1 MDLNTTFL
9 KGRMNK
15 SLDERVLPD
24 GEYIDALNI
33 RIGSTE
39 NNSVGAI
46 ENSLGNTK
54 IVSIL
59 YEGQELSTD
68 ARCIGAYEDSQHE
81 TIYWFVTDPGNVDMV
96 LSYNERTGTLI
107 YHVISTTV
115 LNFDTQYLVN
125 GIDLIDGLLFWT
137 DNFNPPRR
145 INIGESYAYPTMGV
159 DNITEDD
166 ISVIVAPPLESPSIT
181 PLVVSTEENYM
192 TDKFISFSYR
202 YKYKDGEYSALS
214 QFSNIAFEPNNFF
227 VDYTTYTNG
236 SMINVFNSYDVSF
249 NTGNENVVQVD
260 LCFKLS
266 DSSIVNIIERY
277 IKDEQG
283 WGDDQI
289 QSIQFNNKKIYT
301 ALPSSELTRLFDNVP
316 LTAKSQTTMGNRL
329 IYGNYVDGYDIDT
342 NIDYDVVGFS
352 EEIGGKDLEVT
363 LQNGDY
369 NINPSDPREINSS
382 IIIIDFTDVEIVSGL
397 LLTIDFN
404 LYHNAFGGDPS
415 YEADA
420 PLNEFNYTFNFN
432 ITNDFADAYQLAQNQ
447 SFIDAIYSHEDPIT
461 DCGNGSSLTDIFN
474 CRMQTIATIPPDWDI
489 TGTGIDAINQG
500 FTIISSTLEPNIIK
514 LQIPAIKFSTSDTD
528 PILTAYEYLSDV
540 GTTAAISKLESKKS
554 LHSNRDY
561 EVGIVYQ
568 DEYLRS
574 STALVCNN
582 NTVFFPASASDTSN
596 NIVATINNLAPS
608 WAKRY
613 KFVVKPSKSKYETIY
628 TNLFFQD
635 SDGFVWFKLEGEN
648 ISKARVGE
656 NLIVKRDS
664 NGALN
669 NLVTA
674 SVLEVKAQSNN
685 FITNPPS
692 NDKVIYEP
700 SGTYMRM
707 RVSNFEVVYD
717 RNSFIE
723 LKALYKTGWSYSTQ
737 RWDFSYANPAYV
749 PADPISSTNQPRLP
763 YAILAGSVVRFNIDM
778 SRDARGDN
786 CGSRYYK
793 YTKTVVANEDYDNF
807 YLFCQ
812 GEGVNFEDG
821 STAGTG
827 DNTVNTTVYNQVL
840 GVYDP
845 FCTTGIGGTKCY
857 YFTPTTIP
865 AVNRFQFQEV
875 DPLDPY
881 RPELTGGIYLV
892 AQTGTP
898 ACASAPIIN
907 TGKGS
912 YVGGTII
919 IQQSTSLV
927 VFETEP
933 LDADGE
939 IFYEGSDSFP
949 IVNGYHMSGNAPGD
963 TDQTSTL
970 PAIVT
975 LNFFDCFTFGNG
987 VESYK
992 INDSITGD
1000 PFYLGERVTA
1010 VAQEQYRKADRYA
1023 SMTYSGI
1030 YNAETN
1036 INRLNEFNLSL
1047 ANFKDLEKSFGPI
1060 NRLYA
1065 RRTDVLVLQEDKV
1078 SYILAGKNLL
1088 SDSAG
1093 GGNIASIPEVLGTQI
1108 ARIEDYGI
1116 SNNPESFSVF
1126 GGEIYFTDIKR
1137 NSVLN
1142 LRGGSAQSDAL
1153 SVVSDMGM
1161 KYWFRDEFKNSQNY
1175 FKIGGYDPYMDEYV
1189 LHLTETDMP
1198 TELDVYGCG
1207 VTISKQNV
1215 NGVYEFDVE
1224 IGDEIGGVTVS
1235 LTLFEGEVD
1244 ITVEYDGGVIW
1255 NDNLDEPDDYT
1266 FVFQKTDALPNVIRI
1281 TITSINA
1288 SYSTSTSCVN
1298 IVGYITVYRVVYNNP
1313 NSEEQTIHNSYKWN
1327 LGSFNSPFLN
1337 EFITMEADG
1346 VSLYESQFG
1355 GLSQGMIPADGS
1367 NITLVSQKRTGDT
1380 FIFNPALNSFKYLV
1394 SNNLYTANDL
1404 LPLLT
1409 TITPITGAYQAVINT
1424 ADLAGYEYL
1433 YLVWDY
1439 RSITE
1444 ITLCYDETNPYVLC
1458 CNCSLSDS
1466 YFIDSESFI
1475 TATGVWTDENQT
1487 TLADDGLYMIDD
1499 TYRQLL
1505 SGVLLDPV
1513 PCPGCGCTCYILSSI
1528 GSTEF
1533 DYIDCFTNEPASIT
1547 VFTETPVQIC
1557 AKTGSVTEGT
1567 GDPGTI
1573 DVSEIDCCGII
1584 DCECYTVTYV
1594 EPSGA
1599 VTGIT
1604 EFSYFNCEGVTVNS
1618 EVGDGESAPTS
1629 IDVCAQEGTITL
1641 TGGDESA
1648 TWAATTGVNCCVS
1661 FFPSFISGTPDPT
1674 DGCDAT
1680 LDTPCW
1686 ISNIGGTAG
1695 SEIITS
1701 SSTVYLNPTGTVT
1714 FIGLGGTSQYK
1725 IRITGST
1732 ICTSSEVDPDGD
1744 VGGLIGI
1751 CSTCP

>member
-54 IVSIL
+54 ITSIL
-59 YEGQELSTD
+59 YEGDPLSTD

-81 TIYWFVTDPGNVDMV
+81 TIYWFVTDPGNVDMI
-96 LSYNERTGTLI
+96 LSYNERTSTLI

-115 LNFDTQYLVN
+115 LNFDTKYLVN

-137 DNFNPPRR
+137 DNLNPPRR
-145 INIGESYAYPTMGV
+145 ININGSYAYPTMGV

-166 ISVIVAPPLESPSIT
+166 ISVIVAPPLESPTIT

-214 QFSNIAFEPNNFF
+214 QFSDIAFEPQNFF

-236 SMINVFNSYDVSF
+236 SMTNVFNSYDVSF

-277 IKDEQG
+277 VKDEQG

-342 NIDYDVVGFS
+342 NIDYEIVGFS
-352 EEIGGKDLEVT
+352 EEIGDKDLTIT

-369 NINPSDPREINSS
+369 NINPLDPRDINSS
-382 IIIIDFTDVEIVSGL
+382 IIIIDFTDVDIVSGS

-404 LYHNAFGGDPS
+404 LYHNAFGGDSS

-432 ITNDFADAYQLAQNQ
+432 ITQDFADAYQLAQNQ
-447 SFIDAIYSHEDPIT
+447 SFINAIYAHEDPIT
-461 DCGNGSSLTDIFN
+461 NCGDGFSLTDIFN
-474 CRMQTIATIPPDWDI
+474 CRMTTIATIPPDWDI
-489 TGTGIDAINQG
+489 AGTGIDAINQG
-500 FTIISSTLEPNIIK
+500 FTIIASTLEPNIIK
-514 LQIPAIKFSTSDTD
+514 IQIPAIKFNTTDTD
-528 PILTAYEYLSDV
+528 PILTAYEYLQDT
-540 GTTAAISKLESKKS
+540 GTTAAISKLENKKS

-596 NIVATINNLAPS
+596 NIIATINNLAPS

-656 NLIVKRDS
+656 NLIVKRDT
-664 NGALN
+664 NGALD
-669 NLVTA
+669 NLVLT

-685 FITNPPS
+685 FITNPLS
-692 NDKVIYEP
+692 TDKVIYEP
-700 SGTYMRM
+700 AGTYMRL
-707 RVSNFEVVYD
+707 RVSNFEVSYD
-717 RNSFIE
+717 KNSFIE
-723 LKALYKTGWSYSTQ
+723 LKGLNKTGFSYSTQ
-737 RWDFSYANPAYV
+737 RWDFSYENPAY
-749 PADPISSTNQPRLP
+749 DSGSPISPTNQPRLP
-763 YAILAGSVVRFNIDM
+763 YAIPAGSVVRFNITM
-778 SRDARGDN
+778 SRGARGN
-786 CGSRYYK
+786 SCGSRYYK
-793 YTKTVVANEDYDNF
+793 YTKTIVANQDYDNF

-821 STAGTG
+821 VRSGG
-827 DNTVNTTVYNQVL
+827 DNTVNTNEYSQVL

-845 FCTTGIGGTKCY
+845 ICPAIFGGRLCY
-857 YFTPTTIP
+857 YFDPETLPG
-865 AVNRFQFQEV
+865 VNRFQFQEV

-881 RPELTGGIYLV
+881 EDDLVGSIYLI

-898 ACASAPIIN
+898 ACDSAPIVN
-907 TGKGS
+907 TEKRS
-912 YVGGTII
+912 YVGGSIT
-919 IQQSTSLV
+919 IQQSTSLI

-949 IVNGYHMSGNAPGD
+949 IDEDRFHMSGDLPGD
-963 TDQTSTL
+963 EDQTSTE
-970 PAIVT
+970 PAVVT

-992 INDSITGD
+992 INDSLTGD

-1010 VAQEQYRKADRYA
+1010 VAQEQYRKANRYA

-1036 INRLNEFNLSL
+1036 INKLNEFNLSL

-1065 RRTDVLVLQEDKV
+1065 RRTDVLVLQEDKI
-1078 SYILAGKNLL
+1078 SYVLAGKNLL

-1093 GGNIASIPEVLGTQI
+1093 GGQIASIPEVLGTQI

-1126 GGEIYFTDIKR
+1126 GGEVYFTDIKR

-1142 LRGGSAQSDAL
+1142 LRGGSSQSDAL

-1189 LHLTETDMP
+1189 LHLTETAMP

-1207 VTISKQNV
+1207 IAISKQNV
-1215 NGVYEFDVE
+1215 NGVYEFNVE
-1224 IGDEIGGVTVS
+1224 LGNQIGDVTIDFS
-1235 LTLFEGEVD
+1235 LFLGSVTLVA
-1244 ITVEYDGGVIW
+1244 EYD
-1255 NDNLDEPDDYT
+1255 NDEVVNELIDDEDDYSFT
-1266 FVFQKTDALPNVIRI
+1266 FQKTTAFPNIVKIK
-1281 TITSINA
+1281 ITSVNA
-1288 SYSTSTSCVN
+1288 SFSINTKCVN
-1298 IVGYITVYRVVYNNP
+1298 VLDYITVYRVVYNNP
-1313 NSEEQTIHNSYKWN
+1313 GLEDQTIHNSYGWSLSDYSSPL
-1327 LGSFNSPFLN
+1327 LGD
-1337 EFITMEADG
+1337 FITMQADG
-1346 VSLYESQFG
+1346 VSLYASQLG

-1367 NITLVSQKRTGDT
+1367 DIRLVSKKIEGDT
-1380 FIFNPALNSFKYLV
+1380 FVFNPALNSFKYLI
-1394 SNNLYTANDL
+1394 SNNLYTAEEL

-1409 TITPITGAYQAVINT
+1409 TITPITGEYRATIND
-1424 ADLAGYEYL
+1424 AALVGFDYL

-1439 RSITE
+1439 RSMLE
-1444 ITLCYDETNPYVLC
+1444 IDLCYHESNPFSLC
-1458 CNCSLSDS
+1458 CGACSTSSYYIDSDS
-1466 YFIDSESFI
+1466 LD
-1475 TATGVWTDENQT
+1475 TATGIWLDELQT
-1487 TLADDGLYMIDD
+1487 ELAIDGLYLFDG

-1505 SGVLLDPV
+1505 SGVLLDPL
-1513 PCPGCGCTCYILSSI
+1513 PCPGCVVQSK
-1528 GSTEF
+1528 
-1533 DYIDCFTNEPASIT
+1533 CFEGVWEEGDPAHPDGGSIT
-1547 VFTETPVQIC
+1547 YVNADAYTITQDLIWLGDLVVIDYLEIISY
-1557 AKTGSVTEGT
+1557 TGV
-1567 GDPGTI
+1567 
-1573 DVSEIDCCGII
+1573 VEIDCGSIELTEGLRSDGFESSDICGEALENPIFI
-1584 DCECYTVTYV
+1584 YGNDGCEILIGNLACNTNNILDAFEGGNLYYTIYLLLCETNDYTYV
-1594 EPSGA
+1594 CKIDNDG
-1599 VTGIT
+1599 VIT
-1604 EFSYFNCEGVTVNS
+1604 EIENCP
-1618 EVGDGESAPTS
+1618 AP
-1629 IDVCAQEGTITL
+1629 
-1641 TGGDESA
+1641 
-1648 TWAATTGVNCCVS
+1648 
-1661 FFPSFISGTPDPT
+1661 PP
-1674 DGCDAT
+1674 
-1680 LDTPCW
+1680 
-1686 ISNIGGTAG
+1686 
-1695 SEIITS
+1695 
-1701 SSTVYLNPTGTVT
+1701 
-1714 FIGLGGTSQYK
+1714 
-1725 IRITGST
+1725 
-1732 ICTSSEVDPDGD
+1732 
-1744 VGGLIGI
+1744 
-1751 CSTCP
+1751 

>member
-96 LSYNERTGTLI
+96 LSYNERTNTLI

-115 LNFDTQYLVN
+115 LNFDTKYLVN

-137 DNFNPPRR
+137 DNLNPPRR
-145 INIGESYAYPTMGV
+145 INTRGSYAYPTMGV

-214 QFSNIAFEPNNFF
+214 QFSDIAFEPNNFF
-227 VDYTTYTNG
+227 VDFTTYTNG
-236 SMINVFNSYDVSF
+236 SMSNVFNSYDVSF
-249 NTGNENVVQVD
+249 NTGNENVIQVD

-266 DSSIVNIIERY
+266 DSSIVNVIERY
-277 IKDEQG
+277 VKDEQG
-283 WGDDQI
+283 WIDNQI

-342 NIDYDVVGFS
+342 NIDYEVVGFS

-363 LQNGDY
+363 LQDGEYD
-369 NINPSDPREINSS
+369 INPSDSREINSS

-415 YEADA
+415 YEEDA

-432 ITNDFADAYQLAQNQ
+432 ITNAFEDAYQLAQNQ

-461 DCGNGSSLTDIFN
+461 DCGEGFSLTDIFN
-474 CRMQTIATIPPDWDI
+474 CRIQTIATTPPDWDI
-489 TGTGIDAINQG
+489 AGTGINAINQG
-500 FTIISSTLEPNIIK
+500 FTIIASPLEPNIIK
-514 LQIPAIKFSTSDTD
+514 IQIPAIKFNTTDTD
-528 PILTAYEYLSDV
+528 PILTAYEYLQDT

-648 ISKARVGE
+648 ISKATIGE

-692 NDKVIYEP
+692 TDKVIYEP
-700 SGTYMRM
+700 AGTYMRM
-707 RVSNFEVVYD
+707 RVSNFEVNYD

-723 LKALYKTGWSYSTQ
+723 LKALDKTGWSYSTQ
-737 RWDFSYANPAYV
+737 RWDFSYANPNY
-749 PADPISSTNQPRLP
+749 DPGSPIAPENQPRLP
-763 YAILAGSVVRFNIDM
+763 YAITAGSLVRFNISM
-778 SRDARGDN
+778 NRDARGN
-786 CGSRYYK
+786 SCGSRYYK

-821 STAGTG
+821 VISGG
-827 DNTVNTTVYNQVL
+827 DDTVNTNEYNQAL

-845 FCTTGIGGTKCY
+845 LCITGIGLTRCY
-857 YFTPTTIP
+857 YFDPVTDPG
-865 AVNRFQFQEV
+865 VNRFQFQEV

-881 RPELTGGIYLV
+881 RDDLVGGIYLI

-912 YVGGTII
+912 YVGGTIT
-919 IQQSTSLV
+919 IQQSTSLI
-927 VFETEP
+927 VFETEA

-939 IFYEGSDSFP
+939 IYYEGSDSFP
-949 IVNGYHMSGNAPGD
+949 IDDDRFHMSGNLPGD
-963 TDQTSTL
+963 EDQTSTDS
-970 PAIVT
+970 AIVT

-992 INDSITGD
+992 INDSLTGD

-1010 VAQEQYRKADRYA
+1010 VAQEQYRKSDRYA

-1036 INRLNEFNLSL
+1036 INKLNEFNLSL

-1093 GGNIASIPEVLGTQI
+1093 GGQIASIPEVLGTQI

-1116 SNNPESFSVF
+1116 SNNPESFAVF
-1126 GGEIYFTDIKR
+1126 GGEVYFTDIKR

-1153 SVVSDMGM
+1153 SVISDMGM

-1215 NGVYEFDVE
+1215 NGAYEFDVE
-1224 IGDEIGGVTVS
+1224 IGDEIGDVTVS
-1235 LTLFEGEVD
+1235 LTLFGGEVD
-1244 ITVEYDGGVIW
+1244 LMVEYAGDVIF
-1255 NDNLDEPDDYT
+1255 DENLTEPDVYDFT
-1266 FVFQKTDALPNVIRI
+1266 FQKTEALPDVLRV
-1281 TITSINA
+1281 TITSTNA

-1298 IVGYITVYRVVYNNP
+1298 IVDYITVYRVVYNN
-1313 NSEEQTIHNSYKWN
+1313 SGLEDQTIHNSYKWN
-1327 LGSFNSPFLN
+1327 LGSYSSPLSTD
-1337 EFITMEADG
+1337 FITMDADG

-1355 GLSQGMIPADGS
+1355 GLSNGMIPADGS
-1367 NITLVSQKRTGDT
+1367 NITLISDKRAGDT
-1380 FIFNPALNSFKYLV
+1380 FTFNPALNTFKYLI
-1394 SNNLYTANDL
+1394 SNDLYTASEL
-1404 LPLLT
+1404 LPLLS
-1409 TITPITGAYQAVINT
+1409 TITPITGTYQAVIN
-1424 ADLAGYEYL
+1424 AANLASFDYL

-1439 RSITE
+1439 RSLSS
-1444 ITLCYDETNPYVLC
+1444 ITLCYDETNIYALC
-1458 CNCSLSDS
+1458 CNCDVSDS
-1466 YFIDSESFI
+1466 YFIDSDSLD
-1475 TATGVWTDENQT
+1475 TATSVWTDENQT
-1487 TLADDGLYMIDD
+1487 AVAPDGYYAIDG

-1505 SGVLLDPV
+1505 LGVLLDPT
-1513 PCPGCGCTCYILSSI
+1513 PCPGCEPQTL
-1528 GSTEF
+1528 
-1533 DYIDCFTNEPASIT
+1533 CFVGLWEEGDPEHPDGGSIT
-1547 VFTETPVQIC
+1547 YINPLGEPVTQSNIYLGNFVTIEYLEIISFEGVVEIECTPLYDWEYVLLSDPDIESCVTVPTNDFKIRSVDYNTLANGNFAYELDGVTPFTVDGIYNVDVPDDVPS
-1557 AKTGSVTEGT
+1557 TG
-1567 GDPGTI
+1567 I
-1573 DVSEIDCCGII
+1573 
-1584 DCECYTVTYV
+1584 YTVEIT
-1594 EPSGA
+1594 SG
-1599 VTGIT
+1599 V
-1604 EFSYFNCEGVTVNS
+1604 
-1618 EVGDGESAPTS
+1618 
-1629 IDVCAQEGTITL
+1629 
-1641 TGGDESA
+1641 
-1648 TWAATTGVNCCVS
+1648 
-1661 FFPSFISGTPDPT
+1661 IS
-1674 DGCDAT
+1674 
-1680 LDTPCW
+1680 
-1686 ISNIGGTAG
+1686 
-1695 SEIITS
+1695 IITHC
-1701 SSTVYLNPTGTVT
+1701 
-1714 FIGLGGTSQYK
+1714 I
-1725 IRITGST
+1725 
-1732 ICTSSEVDPDGD
+1732 
-1744 VGGLIGI
+1744 
-1751 CSTCP
+1751 

>member
-68 ARCIGAYEDSQHE
+68 ARCIGAYDDSQHE

-96 LSYNERTGTLI
+96 LSYNERTNTLI

-137 DNFNPPRR
+137 DNLNPPRR
-145 INIGESYAYPTMGV
+145 INTRRSYSYPTMGV

-166 ISVIVAPPLESPSIT
+166 INVIVAPPLESPSIT
-181 PLVVSTEENYM
+181 PLVISTEENYM

-214 QFSNIAFEPNNFF
+214 QFSDIAFEPNNFF

-236 SMINVFNSYDVSF
+236 SMSNIFNSYNVSF
-249 NTGNENVVQVD
+249 NTGNENVIQVD

-277 IKDEQG
+277 VKDDQG

-342 NIDYDVVGFS
+342 NIDYVVVGFS

-363 LQNGDY
+363 LQNGEYD
-369 NINPSDPREINSS
+369 INPLDSREINSS
-382 IIIIDFTDVEIVSGL
+382 IIVIDFTDVEIVSGL

-415 YEADA
+415 YEDDA

-432 ITNDFADAYQLAQNQ
+432 ITNDFEDAYQLAQNQ

-461 DCGNGSSLTDIFN
+461 DCGEGFSLTDVFN
-474 CRMQTIATIPPDWDI
+474 CRMTTIATTPPDWDI
-489 TGTGIDAINQG
+489 TGTGINAINQG
-500 FTIISSTLEPNIIK
+500 FTIISSPLEPNIIK
-514 LQIPAIKFSTSDTD
+514 IQIPAIEFSGTND
-528 PILTAYEYLSDV
+528 PDPVIYAYEYLSDV

-628 TNLFFQD
+628 TNIFFQD

-669 NLVTA
+669 NLVTT

-692 NDKVIYEP
+692 TDKVIYEP
-700 SGTYMRM
+700 AGTYMRM

-717 RNSFIE
+717 RNSFVE
-723 LKALYKTGWSYSTQ
+723 LKGLDKTGWSYSTQ

-749 PADPISSTNQPRLP
+749 LADPISPTNQPRLP
-763 YAILAGSVVRFNIDM
+763 YAITAGSLIRFDIGM
-778 SRDARGDN
+778 SRNARGAS

-827 DNTVNTTVYNQVL
+827 DSTVNTTEYNQTL

-845 FCTTGIGGTKCY
+845 LCPSIFDGNRCY
-857 YFTPTTIP
+857 YFDPPTAP
-865 AVNRFQFQEV
+865 GVNRFQFQGDPV
-875 DPLDPY
+875 DT
-881 RPELTGGIYLV
+881 ELTGAIYLI

-898 ACASAPIIN
+898 ACSSAGIIN
-907 TGKGS
+907 TGKAS
-912 YVGGTII
+912 YVGGTIT
-919 IQQSTSLV
+919 IQQSTSLI
-927 VFETEP
+927 VFETEA

-939 IFYEGSDSFP
+939 IYYEGSDSFP
-949 IVNGYHMSGNAPGD
+949 IDEDRFHMSGDATGD
-963 TDQTSTL
+963 VDQTSTD

-992 INDSITGD
+992 INDSLTGD

-1036 INRLNEFNLSL
+1036 INKLNEFNLSL

-1093 GGNIASIPEVLGTQI
+1093 GGQIASIPEVLGTQI

-1116 SNNPESFSVF
+1116 SNNPESFAVF
-1126 GGEIYFTDIKR
+1126 GGEVYFTDIKR

-1153 SVVSDMGM
+1153 SIVSDMGM

-1189 LHLTETDMP
+1189 LHLTETAMP
-1198 TELDVYGCG
+1198 TEPNIFGCG
-1207 VTISKQNV
+1207 TTVSQQNV
-1215 NGVYEFDVE
+1215 NGVYDFVVNLGNS
-1224 IGDEIGGVTVS
+1224 IGDVTVNLS
-1235 LTLFEGEVD
+1235 LFEGEINV
-1244 ITVEYDGGVIW
+1244 TMEYDGIEVYG
-1255 NDNLDEPDDYT
+1255 
-1266 FVFQKTDALPNVIRI
+1266 NVIDEAGDYRVVFEKTTVLPVDVSI
-1281 TITSINA
+1281 TINSTNSSYSIN
-1288 SYSTSTSCVN
+1288 TSCVE
-1298 IVGYITVYRVVYNNP
+1298 VLDYITVYRVVYNSP
-1313 NSEEQTIHNSYKWN
+1313 ADVDKTIHNKYYWG
-1327 LGSFNSPFLN
+1327 LLDFVSPYNTDFVVLS
-1337 EFITMEADG
+1337 ESG
-1346 VSLYESQFG
+1346 VSLYDSQTG
-1355 GLSQGMIPADGS
+1355 GLSEGMIPADGS
-1367 NITLVSQKRTGDT
+1367 YITLVSNKQSTDT
-1380 FIFNPALNSFKYLV
+1380 FIFNEEKNKFKYLI
-1394 SNNLYTANDL
+1394 SNTLYNPSEL
-1404 LPLLT
+1404 LPLLNNIELIIISPET
-1409 TITPITGAYQAVINT
+1409 NTYEATISSASLVGNS
-1424 ADLAGYEYL
+1424 YL

-1439 RSITE
+1439 RAMTALN
-1444 ITLCYDETNPYVLC
+1444 LCYDEF
-1458 CNCSLSDS
+1458 DS
-1466 YFIDSESFI
+1466 YVSCCDCEISDVFYIDSADFT
-1475 TATGVWTDENQT
+1475 TATGVWTDESQT
-1487 TLADDGLYMIDD
+1487 TLAADGYYSQLGV
-1499 TYRQLL
+1499 YRQLL
-1505 SGVLLDPV
+1505 LGVLLDDVICLECICHVWVIDAGPIDVSNGLSVSYTECNGGLIVETFYSVGAFEICVESGTTPMFYTIPGIPV
-1513 PCPGCGCTCYILSSI
+1513 DSTMTETLESCVPPTGTCYRYIAETNTTGEA
-1528 GSTEF
+1528 GSCR
-1533 DYIDCFTNEPASIT
+1533 YIDCEGIPRSIDLPADDFIA
-1547 VFTETPVQIC
+1547 FC
-1557 AKTGSVTEGT
+1557 ALEGT
-1567 GDPGTI
+1567 VDRIVG
-1573 DVSEIDCCGII
+1573 GI
-1584 DCECYTVTYV
+1584 V
-1594 EPSGA
+1594 
-1599 VTGIT
+1599 
-1604 EFSYFNCEGVTVNS
+1604 
-1618 EVGDGESAPTS
+1618 
-1629 IDVCAQEGTITL
+1629 ITL
-1641 TGGDESA
+1641 DEL
-1648 TWAATTGVNCCVS
+1648 C
-1661 FFPSFISGTPDPT
+1661 
-1674 DGCDAT
+1674 
-1680 LDTPCW
+1680 
-1686 ISNIGGTAG
+1686 
-1695 SEIITS
+1695 
-1701 SSTVYLNPTGTVT
+1701 
-1714 FIGLGGTSQYK
+1714 
-1725 IRITGST
+1725 
-1732 ICTSSEVDPDGD
+1732 
-1744 VGGLIGI
+1744 
-1751 CSTCP
+1751 

>member
-68 ARCIGAYEDSQHE
+68 ARCVGAYEDSQHE

-96 LSYNERTGTLI
+96 LSYNERTNTLI

-137 DNFNPPRR
+137 DNLNSPRR
-145 INIGESYAYPTMGV
+145 INTRGSYAYPTMGV

-214 QFSNIAFEPNNFF
+214 QFSDIAFEPNNFF

-329 IYGNYVDGYDIDT
+329 MYGNYVDGYDIDT
-342 NIDYDVVGFS
+342 NIYYEVVGFS
-352 EEIGGKDLEVT
+352 EQIGDKDLTIT
-363 LQNGDY
+363 LQDGDY

-382 IIIIDFTDVEIVSGL
+382 IIVIDFTDVDIVSGS

-432 ITNDFADAYQLAQNQ
+432 ITQDFADAYQLAQNQ
-447 SFIDAIYSHEDPIT
+447 SFIDAIYTHQPIA
-461 DCGNGSSLTDIFN
+461 DCGDGFSLTDIFN
-474 CRMQTIATIPPDWDI
+474 CRMQTIAVTPPIWDKV
-489 TGTGIDAINQG
+489 GTGINAVDQG

-514 LQIPAIKFSTSDTD
+514 IQIPAIKFSGTND
-528 PILTAYEYLSDV
+528 PDPVIYAYEYLSDV

-554 LHSNRDY
+554 LHSNRDF

-656 NLIVKRDS
+656 NLIVKRDT
-664 NGALN
+664 NGALD
-669 NLVTA
+669 NLVTS

-692 NDKVIYEP
+692 TDKVIYEP

-707 RVSNFEVVYD
+707 RVSNFEVSYD

-723 LKALYKTGWSYSTQ
+723 IKALDKTGWNYSTQ

-749 PADPISSTNQPRLP
+749 LADPISPTNQPRLP
-763 YAILAGSVVRFNIDM
+763 YAIPAGSLVKFNIDM
-778 SRDARGDN
+778 SRGARGN
-786 CGSRYYK
+786 SCGSRYYK
-793 YTKTVVANEDYDNF
+793 YTKTVVANQDYDNF

-821 STAGTG
+821 VISGG
-827 DNTVNTTVYNQVL
+827 DDTVNTNEYNQLL

-845 FCTTGIGGTKCY
+845 VCQTVILGKFCY
-857 YFTPTTIP
+857 YFDPYTLPG
-865 AVNRFQFQEV
+865 VNRFQFQEV

-881 RPELTGGIYLV
+881 DEDLVGGIYLI

-898 ACASAPIIN
+898 ACDSAPIIN
-907 TGKGS
+907 TGKRS
-912 YVGGTII
+912 YVGGTIT
-919 IQQSTSLV
+919 IQQSTSLI
-927 VFETEP
+927 VFETEA

-949 IVNGYHMSGNAPGD
+949 IDEDRFHMSGDAD
-963 TDQTSTL
+963 ADQDQTSSL
-970 PAIVT
+970 PAVVT

-1030 YNAETN
+1030 YNADTN
-1036 INRLNEFNLSL
+1036 INKLNEFNLSL

-1093 GGNIASIPEVLGTQI
+1093 GGQIASIPEVLGTQI

-1116 SNNPESFSVF
+1116 SNNPESFAVF
-1126 GGEIYFTDIKR
+1126 GGEVYFTDIKR

-1142 LRGGSAQSDAL
+1142 LRGGSSQSDAL

-1161 KYWFRDEFKNSQNY
+1161 KYWFRDKFNNSPNY

-1189 LHLTETDMP
+1189 LHLTETAMP

-1207 VTISKQNV
+1207 VTISKQNA

-1224 IGDEIGGVTVS
+1224 LGDNIGDVTIDF
-1235 LTLFEGEVD
+1235 TLFGGEVD
-1244 ITVEYDGGVIW
+1244 ILVKYGDDTVWDV
-1255 NDNLDEPDDYT
+1255 NFDSPDNYLFT
-1266 FVFQKTDALPNVIRI
+1266 FQKTTAFPNTFNI
-1281 TITSINA
+1281 TITSFDA
-1288 SYSTSTSCVN
+1288 SYSINTSCVN
-1298 IVGYITVYRVVYNNP
+1298 ILDYITVYRVVYNNP
-1313 NSEEQTIHNSYKWN
+1313 GLEDQTIHNSYGWSLSGYSSPL
-1327 LGSFNSPFLN
+1327 LGD
-1337 EFITMEADG
+1337 FITMEADG
-1346 VSLYESQFG
+1346 VSLYASQFG

-1367 NITLVSQKRTGDT
+1367 DIKLVSKKIEGDT
-1380 FIFNPALNSFKYLV
+1380 FVFNPALNSFKYLV
-1394 SNNLYTANDL
+1394 SNNLYTASEL
-1404 LPLLT
+1404 LPLLN
-1409 TITPITGAYQAVINT
+1409 TITPITGEYRATINDVT
-1424 ADLAGYEYL
+1424 LAGFDYL

-1439 RSITE
+1439 RSMLE
-1444 ITLCYDETNPYVLC
+1444 IELCYHESNPFSLC
-1458 CNCSLSDS
+1458 CGACSTTNYYIDSDS
-1466 YFIDSESFI
+1466 FD
-1475 TATGVWTDENQT
+1475 TATSIWLDELQT
-1487 TLADDGLYMIDD
+1487 ELAPDGLYLLDS

-1513 PCPGCGCTCYILSSI
+1513 PCPGCEVQSKCFEGVWEEGDPEHPDGGSITYVNADAYTITQDLIWLGDLAVIEYLEILSFTGVVEIDCASVELDRALRTVGANEGEYSCEDVPFADLYIYGSPACVIEDGSI
-1528 GSTEF
+1528 ACNTDSILDTFDGLNKYYLVYKILCTTEF
-1533 DYIDCFTNEPASIT
+1533 DTYILQINSEGVIT
-1547 VFTETPVQIC
+1547 V
-1557 AKTGSVTEGT
+1557 
-1567 GDPGTI
+1567 
-1573 DVSEIDCCGII
+1573 
-1584 DCECYTVTYV
+1584 
-1594 EPSGA
+1594 
-1599 VTGIT
+1599 
-1604 EFSYFNCEGVTVNS
+1604 
-1618 EVGDGESAPTS
+1618 
-1629 IDVCAQEGTITL
+1629 
-1641 TGGDESA
+1641 
-1648 TWAATTGVNCCVS
+1648 
-1661 FFPSFISGTPDPT
+1661 
-1674 DGCDAT
+1674 
-1680 LDTPCW
+1680 
-1686 ISNIGGTAG
+1686 
-1695 SEIITS
+1695 
-1701 SSTVYLNPTGTVT
+1701 
-1714 FIGLGGTSQYK
+1714 
-1725 IRITGST
+1725 
-1732 ICTSSEVDPDGD
+1732 
-1744 VGGLIGI
+1744 IGI
-1751 CSTCP
+1751 CPPPPP

>member
-15 SLDERVLPD
+15 SFDERVLPD

-54 IVSIL
+54 ITSIL
-59 YEGQELSTD
+59 YEGNPLSIN
-68 ARCIGAYEDSQHE
+68 ARCIGVYEDSQHE
-81 TIYWFVTDPGNVDMV
+81 TIYWFVTDPRNVDMI
-96 LSYNERTGTLI
+96 LSYNDRTNTLI

-115 LNFDTQYLVN
+115 LNFNTKYLVN

-137 DNFNPPRR
+137 DNYNPPRR
-145 INIGESYAYPTMGV
+145 INVNSSYVYPTMGV

-227 VDYTTYTNG
+227 VNYTTYTNG
-236 SMINVFNSYDVSF
+236 SMNNIFNSYDVSF

-283 WGDDQI
+283 WGNDQI

-329 IYGNYVDGYDIDT
+329 MYGNYVDGYDIDT
-342 NIDYDVVGFS
+342 NINYVPVGFS
-352 EEIGGKDLEVT
+352 EEIGGKELDIT
-363 LQNGDY
+363 LQNGNY
-369 NINPSDPREINSS
+369 NINISDPREINSS
-382 IIIIDFTDVEIVSGL
+382 IIIIYFTDVEIISGL
-397 LLTIDFN
+397 LLTIQFK

-415 YEADA
+415 YETDA
-420 PLNEFNYTFNFN
+420 PLNEFDYTFNFN
-432 ITNDFADAYQLAQNQ
+432 VTNDFANAYQLAQNQ
-447 SFIDAIYSHEDPIT
+447 SFINAIYTHEYPIT
-461 DCGNGSSLTDIFN
+461 NCGDGFSLTDVFN
-474 CRMQTIATIPPDWDI
+474 CRMQTIATTPPDWDI
-489 TGTGIDAINQG
+489 VGTGINAVNEG
-500 FTIISSTLEPNIIK
+500 FTIIASPSEPNIIK
-514 LQIPAIKFSTSDTD
+514 IQIPAIKFTGTPVSG
-528 PILTAYEYLSDV
+528 PVLTAYEYLSDV

-554 LHSNRDY
+554 LHSNRDF

-574 STALVCNN
+574 STALVCDG

-596 NIVATINNLAPS
+596 NIVATIYNLAPS

-648 ISKARVGE
+648 ISKARIGE

-669 NLVTA
+669 NLVTS

-692 NDKVIYEP
+692 TDKVIYQP

-707 RVSNFEVVYD
+707 RVSNFEVNYD

-723 LKALYKTGWSYSTQ
+723 VPPLNRTGWDYSTQ
-737 RWDFSYANPAYV
+737 RWDFSYVNPDYIPANP
-749 PADPISSTNQPRLP
+749 ISPTNQPRLP
-763 YAILAGSVVRFNIDM
+763 YAIPAGSLIRFNISM
-778 SRDARGDN
+778 SRDGRGGP
-786 CGSRYYK
+786 CGGRYYK
-793 YTKTVVANEDYDNF
+793 YTKTVVANQDYDNF

-821 STAGTG
+821 VISGG
-827 DNTVNTTVYNQVL
+827 DDTVNTNEYNQLL
-840 GVYDP
+840 GVYNP
-845 FCTTGIGGTKCY
+845 YCLSGLGLTRCY
-857 YFTPTTIP
+857 YFDPPTDP
-865 AVNRFQFQEV
+865 SVNRFQFQEV
-875 DPLDPY
+875 DPDDPY
-881 RPELTGGIYLV
+881 KPELTGGIYLI

-912 YVGGTII
+912 YVGGTIT
-919 IQQSTSLV
+919 IQQSTSLI
-927 VFETEP
+927 VFETEA

-949 IVNGYHMSGNAPGD
+949 IDEDRFHMSGDAPGD
-963 TDQTSTL
+963 VDQTSTD
-970 PAIVT
+970 PAVVT

-992 INDSITGD
+992 INDSLTGD

-1036 INRLNEFNLSL
+1036 INKLNEFNLSL

-1093 GGNIASIPEVLGTQI
+1093 GGQIASIPEVLGTQI

-1116 SNNPESFSVF
+1116 SNNPESFTVF
-1126 GGEIYFTDIKR
+1126 GGEVYFTDIKR
-1137 NSVLN
+1137 NAVLN
-1142 LRGGSAQSDAL
+1142 LRGGSAQSDSL
-1153 SVVSDMGM
+1153 SIVSDMGM

-1189 LHLTETDMP
+1189 LHLTENAVP

-1207 VTISKQNV
+1207 ITISKQNV
-1215 NGVYEFDVE
+1215 NGVYNFDVE
-1224 IGDEIGGVTVS
+1224 LGDNIGEVTIDF
-1235 LTLFEGEVD
+1235 TLFSGEVYILVKYGND
-1244 ITVEYDGGVIW
+1244 TVW
-1255 NDNLDEPDDYT
+1255 NVNFDSPNDYLFT
-1266 FVFQKTDALPNVIRI
+1266 FQKTTAFPNTFNIK
-1281 TITSINA
+1281 ITSFNA
-1288 SYSTSTSCVN
+1288 SYSINTSCVN
-1298 IVGYITVYRVVYNNP
+1298 ILDYVTVYRVVYNNP
-1313 NSEEQTIHNSYKWN
+1313 GLEGQTIHNSYRWS

-1337 EFITMEADG
+1337 DFVTMQSGG
-1346 VSLYESQFG
+1346 VSLYESQTG

-1367 NITLVSQKRTGDT
+1367 NITLVSNKRSSDT
-1380 FIFNPALNSFKYLV
+1380 FIFDPDINSFKYLI
-1394 SNNLYTANDL
+1394 SNNLYTPSEL

-1409 TITPITGAYQAVINT
+1409 TITPITGTYQAVIN
-1424 ADLAGYEYL
+1424 AAELAGSDYL

-1439 RSITE
+1439 RSMLGITM
-1444 ITLCYDETNPYVLC
+1444 CYDETNFYALC
-1458 CNCSLSDS
+1458 CQCPTSDIF
-1466 YFIDSESFI
+1466 YVDSDSFI
-1475 TATGVWTDENQT
+1475 TASGIWIDFDQT
-1487 TLADDGLYMIDD
+1487 TLAPDGYYMSDDI
-1499 TYRQLL
+1499 YRQLL

-1513 PCPGCGCTCYILSSI
+1513 PCPGC
-1528 GSTEF
+1528 EPQAQ
-1533 DYIDCFTNEPASIT
+1533 CFEGLWEEGDPEHPDGGSIT
-1547 VFTETPVQIC
+1547 YVNTDGDIVTQDLIFLGDIVNITYLEIISFTGVVEVACPFNLSLRTTGFNEGEGHCGDTQFINFYISGVLCTIEPGDIAYNTNNPLDKFDGLGKYYVVSKSVCPDESYSYLVQI
-1557 AKTGSVTEGT
+1557 GT
-1567 GDPGTI
+1567 
-1573 DVSEIDCCGII
+1573 
-1584 DCECYTVTYV
+1584 
-1594 EPSGA
+1594 
-1599 VTGIT
+1599 
-1604 EFSYFNCEGVTVNS
+1604 
-1618 EVGDGESAPTS
+1618 
-1629 IDVCAQEGTITL
+1629 
-1641 TGGDESA
+1641 
-1648 TWAATTGVNCCVS
+1648 
-1661 FFPSFISGTPDPT
+1661 
-1674 DGCDAT
+1674 
-1680 LDTPCW
+1680 
-1686 ISNIGGTAG
+1686 G
-1695 SEIITS
+1695 SEIGVIS
-1701 SSTVYLNPTGTVT
+1701 
-1714 FIGLGGTSQYK
+1714 I
-1725 IRITGST
+1725 ID
-1732 ICTSSEVDPDGD
+1732 IC
-1744 VGGLIGI
+1744 I
-1751 CSTCP
+1751 

>member
-54 IVSIL
+54 ITSIL
-59 YEGQELSTD
+59 YEGDPLSTN
-68 ARCIGAYEDSQHE
+68 AKCIGAYEDSQHE

-96 LSYNERTGTLI
+96 LSYNDRTGTLI

-137 DNFNPPRR
+137 DNLNPPRR
-145 INIGESYAYPTMGV
+145 INTRGSYAYPTMGV

-214 QFSNIAFEPNNFF
+214 QFSNIAFEPQNFF

-236 SMINVFNSYDVSF
+236 SMTNVFNSYDVSF

-289 QSIQFNNKKIYT
+289 QSIQFNNKKVYT

-329 IYGNYVDGYDIDT
+329 MYGNYVDGYDIDT
-342 NIDYDVVGFS
+342 NIDYEVVGFS
-352 EEIGGKDLEVT
+352 EEIGDKDLTIT
-363 LQNGDY
+363 LQDGDY
-369 NINPSDPREINSS
+369 NINPLDPREINSS
-382 IIIIDFTDVEIVSGL
+382 IIVIDFTDVDIVSGS

-447 SFIDAIYSHEDPIT
+447 SFIDAIYTHQPIA
-461 DCGNGSSLTDIFN
+461 DCGDGFSLTDIFN
-474 CRMQTIATIPPDWDI
+474 CRMQTIAVTPPIWDKV
-489 TGTGIDAINQG
+489 GTGINAVDQG

-514 LQIPAIKFSTSDTD
+514 IQIPAIKFSGTND
-528 PILTAYEYLSDV
+528 PDPVIYAYEYLQDT
-540 GTTAAISKLESKKS
+540 GTTAAISKLDSKKS

-656 NLIVKRDS
+656 NLIVKRDT
-664 NGALN
+664 NGALD

-692 NDKVIYEP
+692 TDKVIYEP
-700 SGTYMRM
+700 AGTYMRI
-707 RVSNFEVVYD
+707 RVSNFEVSYD

-723 LKALYKTGWSYSTQ
+723 LKALDKTGWSYSTQ
-737 RWDFSYANPAYV
+737 RWDFSYANPEY
-749 PADPISSTNQPRLP
+749 DPDAIIAPENQPRLP
-763 YAILAGSVVRFNIDM
+763 YAIPAGSLVKFNIGM
-778 SRDARGDN
+778 SRGARGAS

-793 YTKTVVANEDYDNF
+793 YTKTVVANQDYDNF

-821 STAGTG
+821 VISGG
-827 DNTVNTTVYNQVL
+827 DDTVNTNEYNQVL

-845 FCTTGIGGTKCY
+845 NCSTTPGLSRCF
-857 YFTPTTIP
+857 YFDPTTLP

-881 RPELTGGIYLV
+881 IPILTGGIYLV

-898 ACASAPIIN
+898 ACDSAPIVN
-907 TGKGS
+907 TGKRS
-912 YVGGTII
+912 YVGGTIT
-919 IQQSTSLV
+919 IQQSTSLI

-949 IVNGYHMSGNAPGD
+949 IDEDRFHMSGDAPD
-963 TDQTSTL
+963 DEDQTSTD
-970 PAIVT
+970 PAVVT
-975 LNFFDCFTFGNG
+975 LNFFDCFSFGNG

-992 INDSITGD
+992 INDALTGD

-1036 INRLNEFNLSL
+1036 INKLNEFNLSL

-1093 GGNIASIPEVLGTQI
+1093 GGQIASIPEVLGTQI

-1126 GGEIYFTDIKR
+1126 GGEVYFTDIKR

-1189 LHLTETDMP
+1189 LHLTETIMP
-1198 TELDVYGCG
+1198 TELDIYGCG

-1224 IGDEIGGVTVS
+1224 IGDEIGEVTVS
-1235 LTLFEGEVD
+1235 LTLFDGEVD
-1244 ITVEYDGGVIW
+1244 LTVEYDDDIVF
-1255 NDNLDEPDDYT
+1255 DENLTEPDDYT
-1266 FVFQKTDALPNVIRI
+1266 FVFTKTVALPNTIRV
-1281 TITSINA
+1281 TITSTNA

-1298 IVGYITVYRVVYNNP
+1298 IVDYITVYRVVYNNP
-1313 NSEEQTIHNSYKWN
+1313 GLEDQTIHNSYSWSLPGYSSPL
-1327 LGSFNSPFLN
+1327 LGD
-1337 EFITMEADG
+1337 FIIMEADG
-1346 VSLYESQFG
+1346 VSLYASQFG

-1367 NITLVSQKRTGDT
+1367 DIKLISKKIEGDT
-1380 FIFNPALNSFKYLV
+1380 FVFNPVLNSFKYLV
-1394 SNNLYTANDL
+1394 SNNLYTAEEL

-1409 TITPITGAYQAVINT
+1409 TITPITGEYRATINDV
-1424 ADLAGYEYL
+1424 ALAGFDYL

-1439 RSITE
+1439 RSMLE
-1444 ITLCYDETNPYVLC
+1444 IELCYHESNPFSLC
-1458 CNCSLSDS
+1458 CGACSTGNYYIDSDS
-1466 YFIDSESFI
+1466 FD
-1475 TATGVWTDENQT
+1475 TATSIWLDELQT
-1487 TLADDGLYMIDD
+1487 ELAPDGLYLLDG

-1513 PCPGCGCTCYILSSI
+1513 PCPGCEVQSK
-1528 GSTEF
+1528 
-1533 DYIDCFTNEPASIT
+1533 CFEGVWEEGDPLHPDGGSIT
-1547 VFTETPVQIC
+1547 YVNADANTITQDLIWLGDLAVIEYLEIISFTGV
-1557 AKTGSVTEGT
+1557 V
-1567 GDPGTI
+1567 
-1573 DVSEIDCCGII
+1573 EIDCASIELDLAYRTTGANEGEYSCEDVPFVNFYIYGNAGCVIETGNVACNTNNILDTFDGLNKYYLVYLAICTVEFDTYILQIDSEGII
-1584 DCECYTVTYV
+1584 TV
-1594 EPSGA
+1594 
-1599 VTGIT
+1599 
-1604 EFSYFNCEGVTVNS
+1604 
-1618 EVGDGESAPTS
+1618 
-1629 IDVCAQEGTITL
+1629 ID
-1641 TGGDESA
+1641 
-1648 TWAATTGVNCCVS
+1648 
-1661 FFPSFISGTPDPT
+1661 
-1674 DGCDAT
+1674 
-1680 LDTPCW
+1680 
-1686 ISNIGGTAG
+1686 
-1695 SEIITS
+1695 
-1701 SSTVYLNPTGTVT
+1701 
-1714 FIGLGGTSQYK
+1714 
-1725 IRITGST
+1725 
-1732 ICTSSEVDPDGD
+1732 ICPPPPPE
-1744 VGGLIGI
+1744 
-1751 CSTCP
+1751 

>member
-115 LNFDTQYLVN
+115 LNFSTEFLIN
-125 GIDLIDGLLFWT
+125 GIDLIDNLLFWT
-137 DNFNPPRR
+137 DNYNPPRK
-145 INIGESYAYPTMGV
+145 INVNIPYLYPTLGI
-159 DNITEDD
+159 DNITDDD
-166 ISVIVAPPLESPSIT
+166 ISVIVQPPIEAPEISPFIISGD
-181 PLVVSTEENYM
+181 ENYM
-192 TDKFISFSYR
+192 SERFISFSYR
-202 YKYKDGEYSALS
+202 YKYRDGEYSALS
-214 QFSNIAFEPNNFF
+214 QFSDIAFEPESFF

-236 SMINVFNSYDVSF
+236 SMVNVFNSYNISF
-249 NTGNENVVQVD
+249 NTGGKNVVGIDV
-260 LCFKLS
+260 CFKLS
-266 DSSIVNIIERY
+266 DSSIVNIIEKFDKLDNGWEDNQ
-277 IKDEQG
+277 IK
-283 WGDDQI
+283 
-289 QSIQFNNKKIYT
+289 SIQFDNKKIYT
-301 ALPSSELTRLFDNVP
+301 VLPNSELTRLFDNVP

-342 NIDYDVVGFS
+342 VIDYTLSAESEDNLE
-352 EEIGGKDLEVT
+352 EEIVVRPLPGQYTLGGSRTIVDT
-363 LQNGDY
+363 
-369 NINPSDPREINSS
+369 
-382 IIIIDFTDVEIVSGL
+382 IIELDFTGVDITNGSIL
-397 LLTIDFN
+397 SIQFSLFHNDF
-404 LYHNAFGGDPS
+404 AGDPTYESAGILNS
-415 YEADA
+415 YE
-420 PLNEFNYTFNFN
+420 ETFNFN
-432 ITNDFADAYQLAQNQ
+432 ITQDYANAYALANDPF
-447 SFIDAIYSHEDPIT
+447 FIEKIYVHKPIT
-461 DCGNGSSLTDIFN
+461 ECAEGFSLTDDFN
-474 CRMQTIATIPPDWDI
+474 CSLTTIQTSPPEWDVN
-489 TGTGIDAINQG
+489 GTGITSIDQG
-500 FTIISSTLEPNIIK
+500 FTIISSPSQPNIIK
-514 LQIPAIKFSTSDTD
+514 IQIPAIKFSGTD
-528 PILTAYEYLSDV
+528 DPNPVLYAYEYLSDT
-540 GTTAAISKLESKKS
+540 GTTAVLSKLNSKRS

-568 DEYLRS
+568 DKYLRS
-574 STALVCNN
+574 TTALVCNN
-582 NTVFFPASASDTSN
+582 NTVFFPASTSDKKN
-596 NIVATINNLAPS
+596 YIVATINNLAPS
-608 WAKRY
+608 WAERY
-613 KFVVKPSKSKYETIY
+613 KFVVKPSRSKYETLY

-635 SDGFVWFKLEGEN
+635 GNGFSWFKLEGEN

-656 NLIVKRDS
+656 RLVVKRDS
-664 NGALN
+664 NGALE
-669 NLVTA
+669 
-674 SVLEVKAQSNN
+674 VLTTIDILDVQAQSNN
-685 FITNPPS
+685 FISGPNTS
-692 NDKVIYEP
+692 NIINEP
-700 SGTYMRM
+700 SGVYMKIRA
-707 RVSNFEVVYD
+707 SNFEAIYEKESFVSIEGTNKTP
-717 RNSFIE
+717 RNYQAAGWNLSYVNPDFIP
-723 LKALYKTGWSYSTQ
+723 
-737 RWDFSYANPAYV
+737 ANPV
-749 PADPISSTNQPRLP
+749 SSTNQQFIPHNIP
-763 YAILAGSVVRFNIDM
+763 AGSLIKFDIGMNRNH
-778 SRDARGDN
+778 RGSK
-786 CGSRYYK
+786 CGGRTYK
-793 YTKTVVANEDYDNF
+793 FQKTIVASQDYDNF

-812 GEGVNFEDG
+812 GEGIDFEKG
-821 STAGTG
+821 VVTSR
-827 DNTVNTTVYNQVL
+827 DNTVNTNEYDRSLSVPYKRTGTGSPINPIVYPL
-840 GVYDP
+840 
-845 FCTTGIGGTKCY
+845 F
-857 YFTPTTIP
+857 P
-865 AVNRFQFQEV
+865 AEASVNKFQFFRQYLNPDSPTV
-875 DPLDPY
+875 P
-881 RPELTGGIYLV
+881 TGGLFFL
-892 AQTGTP
+892 ARSGTP
-898 ACASAPIIN
+898 SCDGPDY
-907 TGKGS
+907 KGS
-912 YVGGTII
+912 DTFGTIT
-919 IQQSTSLV
+919 IQKATGLF
-927 VFETEP
+927 VFETES

-939 IFYEGSDSFP
+939 IYYEGSDSFP
-949 IVNGYHMSGNAPGD
+949 IVNGYHMSGDAPGD
-963 TDQTSTL
+963 TDQTSTD

-975 LNFFDCFTFGNG
+975 LNFFDCFSFANG

-992 INDSITGD
+992 INDSIVGA

-1010 VAQEQYRKADRYA
+1010 VAQEDYMSSDRYA
-1023 SMTYSGI
+1023 TITYSGI

-1036 INRLNEFNLSL
+1036 INKLNEFNLSL

-1065 RRTDVLVLQEDKV
+1065 RRTDILVLQEDKI
-1078 SYILAGKNLL
+1078 SYVLAGKNLL

-1093 GGNIASIPEVLGTQI
+1093 GGNIASIPEVIGTQI

-1116 SNNPESFSVF
+1116 SNNPESFAVF
-1126 GGEIYFTDIKR
+1126 GGEVYFTDIKR

-1189 LHLTETDMP
+1189 LHLTETAMP

-1215 NGVYEFDVE
+1215 SGTYEFDVE
-1224 IGDEIGGVTVS
+1224 IGDEIGEVTVS

-1244 ITVEYDGGVIW
+1244 ITVEYDDGVIW

-1266 FVFQKTDALPNVIRI
+1266 FVFQKTEALPNVIRI

-1298 IVGYITVYRVVYNNP
+1298 IVDSITVYRVVYNNP
-1313 NSEEQTIHNSYKWN
+1313 GNEDQTIHNQYKWS
-1327 LGSFNSPFLN
+1327 LGSYSSPLSTD
-1337 EFITMEADG
+1337 FIIMEEDG
-1346 VSLYESQFG
+1346 VSLYASQSG
-1355 GLSQGMIPADGS
+1355 GLSQGIIPANESD
-1367 NITLVSQKRTGDT
+1367 ITLVSDKRAGDT
-1380 FIFNPALNSFKYLV
+1380 FNFDPAFNSFKYLI
-1394 SNNLYTANDL
+1394 SNNLYTPSEL

-1409 TITPITGAYQAVINT
+1409 KIIPTTGTYQAVISKVVLTGFN
-1424 ADLAGYEYL
+1424 YL

-1439 RSITE
+1439 RSLLE
-1444 ITLCYDETNPYVLC
+1444 IELCYHESNPLSLC
-1458 CNCSLSDS
+1458 CDACSTGSYYIDSDS
-1466 YFIDSESFI
+1466 FDS
-1475 TATGVWTDENQT
+1475 ATSVWLDELQT
-1487 TLADDGLYMIDD
+1487 ELAPDGLYLLDG

-1505 SGVLLDPV
+1505 SGVLLDPT

-1557 AKTGSVTEGT
+1557 AKTGSVTEGA

-1604 EFSYFNCEGVTVNS
+1604 EFSYFNCEGVLVNS

-1629 IDVCAQEGTITL
+1629 LDVCAQEGTITL

-1686 ISNIGGTAG
+1686 VSNINTSTPGQ
-1695 SEIITS
+1695 EIATS
-1701 SSTVYLNPTGTVT
+1701 SSVVYLNPSGTVL
-1714 FIGLGGTSQYK
+1714 FPGTTGEYK
-1725 IRITGST
+1725 IKITGSSV
-1732 ICTSSEVDPDGD
+1732 CTSNAVASNGD
-1744 VGGLIGI
+1744 VTPLEGL
-1751 CSTCP
+1751 CFSCE

>member
-54 IVSIL
+54 LVTIL
-59 YEGQELSTD
+59 YEGSELSTD

-96 LSYNERTGTLI
+96 LSYNERTNTLI

-115 LNFDTQYLVN
+115 LNFDTKYLVN

-137 DNFNPPRR
+137 DNYNPPRR
-145 INIGESYAYPTMGV
+145 INTRGSYAYPTMGV

-181 PLVVSTEENYM
+181 PLIVSTEENYM

-214 QFSNIAFEPNNFF
+214 QFSDIAFEPNNFF

-236 SMINVFNSYDVSF
+236 SMTNVFNSYDVSF
-249 NTGNENVVQVD
+249 NTGNENVIQVD

-277 IKDEQG
+277 VKDEQG

-329 IYGNYVDGYDIDT
+329 MYGNYVDGYDIDT
-342 NIDYDVVGFS
+342 NIDYVVVGFS

-363 LQNGDY
+363 LQNGEYD
-369 NINPSDPREINSS
+369 INPSDSREINSS
-382 IIIIDFTDVEIVSGL
+382 IIIIDFTDVEIVSGS

-432 ITNDFADAYQLAQNQ
+432 ITNDFEDAYQLAQNQ

-461 DCGNGSSLTDIFN
+461 DCGEGFSLTDIFN
-474 CRMQTIATIPPDWDI
+474 CRIQTIATTPPDWDI
-489 TGTGIDAINQG
+489 AGTGINAINQG
-500 FTIISSTLEPNIIK
+500 FTIISSPLEPNIIK
-514 LQIPAIKFSTSDTD
+514 IQIPAIKFNTTDTD
-528 PILTAYEYLSDV
+528 PILTAYEYLQDT
-540 GTTAAISKLESKKS
+540 GTNAAISKLESKKS

-628 TNLFFQD
+628 TNIFFQD

-664 NGALN
+664 NGALD

-692 NDKVIYEP
+692 TDKVIYEP
-700 SGTYMRM
+700 AGTYMRM
-707 RVSNFEVVYD
+707 RVSNFEVNYD

-723 LKALYKTGWSYSTQ
+723 LKALDKTGWSYSTQ

-749 PADPISSTNQPRLP
+749 PADPIDTDNQPRLP
-763 YAILAGSVVRFNIDM
+763 YAITAGSLVRFNISM
-778 SRDARGDN
+778 SRGARGPG

-793 YTKTVVANEDYDNF
+793 YIKTVVANQDYDNF

-827 DNTVNTTVYNQVL
+827 DNTVNTTEYNQTL

-845 FCTTGIGGTKCY
+845 LCITGIAGTRCY
-857 YFTPTTIP
+857 YFTPITAP
-865 AVNRFQFQEV
+865 GVNRFQFQGV
-875 DPLDPY
+875 YPLDPY
-881 RPELTGGIYLV
+881 EDDLVGGIYLI

-907 TGKGS
+907 TGKS
-912 YVGGTII
+912 STVGGTII

-927 VFETEP
+927 VFETEA

-949 IVNGYHMSGNAPGD
+949 IDEDRFHMSGNLPGD
-963 TDQTSTL
+963 EDQTSTD
-970 PAIVT
+970 PAVVT

-992 INDSITGD
+992 INDSLTGD

-1010 VAQEQYRKADRYA
+1010 VAQEQYRKADRYS

-1036 INRLNEFNLSL
+1036 INKLNEFNLSL

-1093 GGNIASIPEVLGTQI
+1093 GGQIASIPEVLGTQI

-1116 SNNPESFSVF
+1116 SNNPESFAVF
-1126 GGEIYFTDIKR
+1126 GGEVYFTDIKR

-1153 SVVSDMGM
+1153 SVISDMGM

-1189 LHLTETDMP
+1189 LHLTETAMP
-1198 TELDVYGCG
+1198 TEPNIFGCG
-1207 VTISKQNV
+1207 VTISQQNV
-1215 NGVYEFDVE
+1215 NGVYDFVVNLGDS
-1224 IGDEIGGVTVS
+1224 IGDITVNLS
-1235 LTLFEGEVD
+1235 LFEGEINVD
-1244 ITVEYDGGVIW
+1244 MIY
-1255 NDNLDEPDDYT
+1255 NDEKVYSNLLDEIGDYT
-1266 FVFQKTDALPNVIRI
+1266 ITFEKTTVLPVDVSI
-1281 TITSINA
+1281 TINSTNSSYSIN
-1288 SYSTSTSCVN
+1288 TSCVE
-1298 IVGYITVYRVVYNNP
+1298 VLDYITVYRVVYNNP
-1313 NSEEQTIHNSYKWN
+1313 GNEDDTIHNKYKWT
-1327 LGSFNSPFLN
+1327 LGDYNSPFN
-1337 EFITMEADG
+1337 IDFITMEADG
-1346 VSLYESQFG
+1346 VSLYESQTG
-1355 GLSQGMIPADGS
+1355 GLSQGVIPANGS
-1367 NITLVSQKRTGDT
+1367 DITLISEKLPGDT
-1380 FIFNPALNSFKYLV
+1380 FNFNSELNSFKYLI
-1394 SNNLYTANDL
+1394 SNTLYTPEEL
-1404 LPLLT
+1404 SPLLT
-1409 TITPITGAYQAVINT
+1409 TITPITGTYQAVINDV
-1424 ADLAGYEYL
+1424 ALIGFDYL

-1439 RSITE
+1439 RSATE
-1444 ITLCYDETNPYVLC
+1444 IVLCYDDTNPYVLC
-1458 CNCSLSDS
+1458 CDCTDTDTYYINADS
-1466 YFIDSESFI
+1466 FEN
-1475 TATGVWTDENQT
+1475 ATGVWIDEAQDA
-1487 TLADDGLYMIDD
+1487 LAPDGYYKFGT

-1513 PCPGCGCTCYILSSI
+1513 PCAECLDCYRYIASTVVSGEAGGCR
-1528 GSTEF
+1528 
-1533 DYIDCFTNEPASIT
+1533 YIDC
-1547 VFTETPVQIC
+1547 
-1557 AKTGSVTEGT
+1557 EGI
-1567 GDPGTI
+1567 PGTI
-1573 DVSEIDCCGII
+1573 DLPG
-1584 DCECYTVTYV
+1584 
-1594 EPSGA
+1594 G
-1599 VTGIT
+1599 
-1604 EFSYFNCEGVTVNS
+1604 EFIAF
-1618 EVGDGESAPTS
+1618 
-1629 IDVCAQEGTITL
+1629 CALEGTVDRIVGGIVITL
-1641 TGGDESA
+1641 DE
-1648 TWAATTGVNCCVS
+1648 
-1661 FFPSFISGTPDPT
+1661 
-1674 DGCDAT
+1674 
-1680 LDTPCW
+1680 PC
-1686 ISNIGGTAG
+1686 
-1695 SEIITS
+1695 
-1701 SSTVYLNPTGTVT
+1701 
-1714 FIGLGGTSQYK
+1714 
-1725 IRITGST
+1725 
-1732 ICTSSEVDPDGD
+1732 
-1744 VGGLIGI
+1744 
-1751 CSTCP
+1751 